1 MSKARLVIG
10 AFIVCSVSLAPVA
23 VIAQQGGTQPQ
34 PRVLKR
40 QPSAFMPDRS
50 LGERLQTI
58 DAVVTARV
66 LRRVGVRMIDLRD
79 GIFRRNPEGVVPL
92 EPIPAPFT
100 EYDVTV
106 TEVFKAHPAA
116 GFGTRPRIAHRGG
129 VGQANGVT
137 IDEETHVPQLIE
149 GRQYLFLLNFSHDVN
164 EMQFSEYDVFDI
176 SEAKVVANERLRQ
189 KRFGKEL
196 EGLSTQQALHNIR
209 ILLEKP

>member
-10 AFIVCSVSLAPVA
+10 AFIVCSVGLAPVA

-79 GIFRRNPEGVVPL
+79 GIFRRNPEGV
-92 EPIPAPFT
+92 
-100 EYDVTV
+100 
-106 TEVFKAHPAA
+106 
-116 GFGTRPRIAHRGG
+116 
-129 VGQANGVT
+129 VT